1 MSKVYIIHENMD
13 WTRYLTA
20 RLDELSVPYE
30 ELDLSE
36 GILNRAKEPEKGVY

>member
-1 MSKVYIIHENMD
+1 MAKVYIIHENMD
-13 WTRYLTA
+13 WTRHLTA

-36 GILNRAKEPEKGVY
+36 GILKRRVL